1 MLDIL
6 AHASQQFFWEG
17 YAHEFGRLDWTEPGT
32 RLDFW
37 GCYIMGGEL

>member
-6 AHASQQFFWEG
+6 AYASQAFFWEG
-17 YAHEFGRLDWTEPGT
+17 YAPEYGRMAWTEPDGG
-32 RLDFW
+32 LDFW